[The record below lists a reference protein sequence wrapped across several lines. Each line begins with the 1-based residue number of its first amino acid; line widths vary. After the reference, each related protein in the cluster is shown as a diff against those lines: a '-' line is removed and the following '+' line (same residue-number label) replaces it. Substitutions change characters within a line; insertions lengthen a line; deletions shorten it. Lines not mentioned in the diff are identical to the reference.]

1 MTNELFHAGAGRAN
15 SARSESVRNQSTLEV
30 SARSSER
37 DEQAGA
43 KGDELSAPLGVIMLD
58 HHVTRPPGDPG
69 NPATFPFPILI
80 REVKGVSLDRLLT
93 GDRSILGPL
102 LEAGRNL
109 VESGVWGITT
119 GCGFFVIFQS
129 EMVKGVSVPVF
140 LSSLLQLPLVQAT
153 LGPDRSVGI
162 LTAHSGRL
170 TQAHL
175 DAAGRL
181 PGGRVTIVGLEEG
194 PHFLEG
200 VLTNGGPYDGQAI
213 RGEVMAAAK
222 RLVGIDPSVGAIV
235 LECTNLPP
243 FAKDIQETT
252 GLPVYDITTLVRMV
266 HSGQFRGGFDITSR
280 ASV

>member
-1 MTNELFHAGAGRAN
+1 VTSELF
-15 SARSESVRNQSTLEV
+15 RNQSTSQV

-37 DEQAGA
+37 ARA
-43 KGDELSAPLGVIMLD
+43 KEDGPSAPLGVLMLD

-80 REVKGVSLDRLLT
+80 REVRGVSLDRLLA

-102 LEAGRNL
+102 LAAGQNL

-129 EMVKGVSVPVF
+129 EMAKGLSVPVF
-140 LSSLLQLPLVQAT
+140 LSSLIQLPLVQAA
-153 LGPDRSVGI
+153 LGPERSVGI

-181 PGGRVTIVGLEEG
+181 PWGRVTIVGLEEG
-194 PHFLEG
+194 PHFFEG
-200 VLTNGGPYDGQAI
+200 VLTNRGTYDGRAI
-213 RGEVMAAAK
+213 RREVVAAAK

-243 FAKDIQETT
+243 FAKDIQETV
-252 GLPVYDITTLVRMV
+252 GLPVYDITTLARLA
-266 HSGQFRGGFDITSR
+266 HAAQFRGGFDTG
-280 ASV
+280 